1 MWAGGRGHSVKPE
14 VCILYLFKKEKKKSY
29 LKWLL
34 SVIKCV
40 KNDEQA
46 LVLQDSCRLS
56 RLLAGYKLQIHTA
69 GQLCCSQLHDRGIEI
84 SSCACRALHLLAGAH
99 NSSGSTPWCQS
110 LQNCRKDNAQT
121 LRANAAPWLAAQQLS
136 NKHMADSSAFA
147 QPPEG
152 GRSVRLRLW
161 GWTSRE
167 EPQ

>member
-46 LVLQDSCRLS
+46 LVLQESCRLS

-99 NSSGSTPWCQS
+99 NSSGSTPWCWS
-110 LQNCRKDNAQT
+110 LQNWRKDNAQT

-152 GRSVRLRLW
+152 GRSMRLRLW
-161 GWTSRE
+161 DWTSRE
-167 EPQ
+167 ELQ